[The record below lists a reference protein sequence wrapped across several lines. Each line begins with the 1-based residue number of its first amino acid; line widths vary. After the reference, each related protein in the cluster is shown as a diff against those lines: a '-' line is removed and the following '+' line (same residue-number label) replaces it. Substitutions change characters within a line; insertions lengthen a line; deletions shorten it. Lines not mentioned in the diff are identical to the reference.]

1 MNTSFLS
8 ATTASTLAFSY
19 LAIQTAIKGAFIGVV
34 IGSLLTSGQRP
45 LIQSMPESP
54 LTSMD
59 IGREAADWWV
69 LDWDK
74 WWLKEFLWRTICWCI
89 SVSES
94 VNHSLSQEVG
104 RLVVGESVSLS
115 VSLPII
121 AECCYL
127 LLSKYSFVAAFKRK
141 MMIRF
146 RTRQC

>member
-1 MNTSFLS
+1 MMAERIFVAYNL
-8 ATTASTLAFSY
+8 LMY
-19 LAIQTAIKGAFIGVV
+19 L
-34 IGSLLTSGQRP
+34 
-45 LIQSMPESP
+45 
-54 LTSMD
+54 
-59 IGREAADWWV
+59 
-69 LDWDK
+69 
-74 WWLKEFLWRTICWCI
+74 
-89 SVSES
+89 SES

-146 RTRQC
+146 RTCQC